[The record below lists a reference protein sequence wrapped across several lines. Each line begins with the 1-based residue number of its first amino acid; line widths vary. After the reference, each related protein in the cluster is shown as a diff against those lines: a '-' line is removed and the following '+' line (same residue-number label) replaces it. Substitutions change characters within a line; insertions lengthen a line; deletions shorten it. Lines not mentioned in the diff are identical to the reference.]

1 MGIIVVSLCFL
12 LLGTAVA
19 FRDYQEHIP
28 NGDRVPDS
36 CHPNKLWQ
44 GVGHE
49 QVSGG
54 GDRNPFGKDFKEAGK
69 VKIPSKAFSIYYV
82 SLEYLLDST
91 CLFLISPSSIQT
103 ILTSVTNFDDF
114 N

>member
-1 MGIIVVSLCFL
+1 MNIGAIPLCFV

-28 NGDRVPDS
+28 NGDRVPDP

-44 GVGHE
+44 GVGQE

-54 GDRNPFGKDFKEAGK
+54 GVRNPFGKDFKEAGK
-69 VKIPSKAFSIYYV
+69 VKVQRFY
-82 SLEYLLDST
+82 D
-91 CLFLISPSSIQT
+91 
-103 ILTSVTNFDDF
+103 
-114 N
+114 

>member
-28 NGDRVPDS
+28 NGDRVPDP

-54 GDRNPFGKDFKEAGK
+54 GARNPFGKDFKEAGK
-69 VKIPSKAFSIYYV
+69 VKVKDFMIK
-82 SLEYLLDST
+82 
-91 CLFLISPSSIQT
+91 ISH
-103 ILTSVTNFDDF
+103 
-114 N
+114 

>member
-28 NGDRVPDS
+28 NGDRVRDP

-44 GVGHE
+44 GVGHK

-54 GDRNPFGKDFKEAGK
+54 GARNPFGKDFKEAGK
-69 VKIPSKAFSIYYV
+69 VRIPSKAFTIYYF
-82 SLEYLLDST
+82 SL
-91 CLFLISPSSIQT
+91 
-103 ILTSVTNFDDF
+103 
-114 N
+114 